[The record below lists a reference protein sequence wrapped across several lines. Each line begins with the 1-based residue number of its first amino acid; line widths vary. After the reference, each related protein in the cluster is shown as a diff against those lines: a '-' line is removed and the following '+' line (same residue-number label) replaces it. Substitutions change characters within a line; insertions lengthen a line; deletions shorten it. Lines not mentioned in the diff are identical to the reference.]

1 MNTTSKLLTL
11 LCAVAFMPAC
21 GGASKTS
28 GAGMSG
34 LAADAPPPPGGENVK
49 LDRNVSRATEK
60 GFASAVKYF
69 QDQAKAGWTDA
80 TCNEASQKFVT
91 IAEGSKKMVE
101 ARFNAGLA
109 LQACD
114 MNKEAEDHYQ
124 KALKINPGHAESL
137 SNLGEIYFKGG
148 NEARAKQ
155 YWTQAVTANG
165 KVVAARNNLAWLD
178 IRSIRDGKASL
189 KSLESGI
196 KSNLSSALAVDNDN
210 VEAYTLYGLL
220 YMQQGTKR
228 NKSRLTLAKLLLE
241 KGEEIDANYAPLHNA
256 KGLLLLQQDNVP
268 KALISFRR
276 AVQLNPNFLEAHRNL
291 GNIVLDFRKY
301 DEAKAEFDIVLKL
314 NSKDYDARI
323 GLGYALRGLKQ
334 YDQAEAA
341 YKAAIKIDKARP
353 EADYNL
359 GVLYQDFRSSATDD
373 LKEAQSAFREAA
385 KYFKSAM
392 SKPTAT
398 SQLKKDAA
406 DNIKTCEKNVKN
418 LDMAIDF
425 QKQNNAATP

>member
-11 LCAVAFMPAC
+11 LCAVAFVPAC

-28 GAGMSG
+28 KGAMSDM
-34 LAADAPPPPGGENVK
+34 AADAKAPPKGGNVK
-49 LDRNVSRATEK
+49 LDRKVSRETEK
-60 GFASAVKYF
+60 DFASAVKYF
-69 QDQAKAGWTDA
+69 QEQEKAGWNEA
-80 TCNEASQKFVT
+80 SCNEASQRFVA

-109 LQACD
+109 LQSCD
-114 MNKEAEDHYQ
+114 MNKPAETQYQ
-124 KALKINPGHAESL
+124 KALKINPGHAPSL

-148 NEARAKQ
+148 NEDRAKQ
-155 YWTQAVTANG
+155 YWTQAVSANG
-165 KVVAARNNLAWLD
+165 KIVAARNNLAYL
-178 IRSIRDGKASL
+178 SIRDIREGKASL
-189 KSLESGI
+189 KSLEKVI
-196 KSNLSSALAVDNDN
+196 KDHLSSALAVDNDN

-220 YMQQGTKR
+220 YIQGAKK

-241 KGEEIDANYAPLHNA
+241 KGEEINAKYAPLHNA

-268 KALISFRR
+268 KALISFRK

-314 NSKDYDARI
+314 DPKDYDARI

-334 YDQAEAA
+334 YDQAEAS
-341 YKAAIKIDKARP
+341 YKEAKKIDKQRP

-359 GVLYQDFRSSATDD
+359 GVLYQDFRSSATED
-373 LKEAQSAFREAA
+373 LKEAQTAFREAA
-385 KYFKSAM
+385 KYFKLAM
-392 SKPTAT
+392 SKPGA
-398 SQLKKDAA
+398 SSKLKKDAA

-418 LDMAIDF
+418 LDMAIQF
-425 QKQNNAATP
+425 QKQNAASP

>member
-28 GAGMSG
+28 GKNMTG

-49 LDRNVSRATEK
+49 LDRKVSRETEK
-60 GFASAVKYF
+60 DFASAVKYF
-69 QDQAKAGWTDA
+69 EEQAKAGWKADS
-80 TCNEASQKFVT
+80 CNESSQQFVA

-109 LQACD
+109 LQACA
-114 MNKEAEDHYQ
+114 MNKEAEDQYQ
-124 KALKINPGHAESL
+124 MALKINPGHAPSL

-148 NEARAKQ
+148 NEDRAKQ
-155 YWTQAVTANG
+155 YWTQAVSANG
-165 KVVAARNNLAWLD
+165 KIVAARNNLAYLS
-178 IRSIRDGKASL
+178 IRDIRDGKASL
-189 KSLESGI
+189 KSLESDI
-196 KSNLSSALAVDNDN
+196 KGHLSSALAVDNDN

-220 YMQQGTKR
+220 YMQGAEK

-241 KGEEIDANYAPLHNA
+241 KGEEIDGNYAPLHNA

-268 KALISFRR
+268 KALVSFRR
-276 AVQLNPNFLEAHRNL
+276 AVQLNKDFLEAHRNL

-301 DEAKAEFDIVLKL
+301 DEAKAEFDIVLRL
-314 NSKDYDARI
+314 NPKDYDARI
-323 GLGYALRGLKQ
+323 GLGYALRGLKK
-334 YDQAEAA
+334 YDEAEAS
-341 YKAAIKIDKARP
+341 YKEAIKIDKSRP
-353 EADYNL
+353 EAEYNL
-359 GVLYQDFRSSATDD
+359 GVLYQDFRSSATED

-385 KYFKSAM
+385 KYFKTAM
-392 SKPTAT
+392 SKPSAT

-418 LDMAIDF
+418 LEMAIDF
-425 QKQNNAATP
+425 QKQSNAAPP